1 MTKQKGNI
9 LIVDDDTGVL
19 QTAKFILK
27 QYYTNVIVTRKPEE
41 IPFLVGNTSFDLV
54 LLDMNF
60 KPGVSTGE
68 EGLTWLTEVV
78 FRSPETSVVMIT
90 AYGELSLAVEAMK
103 AGAVDFIVK
112 PWENE
117 KFIATITSA
126 FNLSISKR
134 EIDKLKSVNQTIN
147 KDLAGQNELIGS
159 SVSFKNVIQLADKV
173 APTDASV
180 LILGENGTGK
190 ELVARRI
197 HEHSNRKDQ
206 PFVKVDLGAI
216 ARTLFES
223 ELFGHEKGAFTD
235 AKSMKKGRFEL
246 ASGGTLF
253 LDEIG
258 NIDITL
264 QSKLLSALQNRE
276 ISRVG
281 SSTSLSVDIRLI
293 CATNLSLEK
302 EVESGNFR
310 EDLYY
315 RLNTFE
321 IDLPPLRSRKEDIR
335 LLADHFLDE
344 MIKKYRKD
352 NLRLSRETIK
362 KLEAWHWP
370 GNVRELEHVI
380 ERTAILTTGNTILP
394 DDVLLSGTKRKQTSD
409 HDHISLNEMEK
420 QAIHMAL
427 IKFGGNMSRV
437 SKELGLGR
445 TTLYRKLKK
454 YGL

>member
-1 MTKQKGNI
+1 MTKQNGNI
-9 LIVDDDTGVL
+9 LIVDDDAGVL

-27 QYYTNVIVTRKPEE
+27 QYFTNVVVTRKPKE

-60 KPGVSTGE
+60 EPGVSTGE

-78 FRSPETSVVMIT
+78 SRSPETSVVMIT

-103 AGAVDFIVK
+103 VGAVDFIVK

-126 FNLSISKR
+126 FNLSTSKR

-216 ARTLFES
+216 APTLFES

-258 NIDITL
+258 NIDTTL
-264 QSKLLSALQNRE
+264 QSKLLSALQNGE

-281 SSTSLSVDIRLI
+281 SSTLLTVDIRLI
-293 CATNLSLEK
+293 CATNLSLDK
-302 EVESGNFR
+302 EVENGNFR

-321 IDLPPLRSRKEDIR
+321 INLPPLRRRKEDIR

-344 MIKKYRKD
+344 MVKKYRKES
-352 NLRLSRETIK
+352 LRLSMETIK

-370 GNVRELEHVI
+370 GNVRELEHAI
-380 ERTAILTTGNTILP
+380 ERIVILATASTILP
-394 DDVLLSGTKRKQTSD
+394 NDVLLSGAKREQTSD
-409 HDHISLNEMEK
+409 HVSLNEMEK
-420 QAIHMAL
+420 QAIRNAL
-427 IKFGGNMSRV
+427 LKDGGNMSRV